1 MPNPT
6 VAVVTITSNRKE
18 LKRTIQSINEQTYPC
33 SHYLFTD
40 GIVSFEDYLE
50 LAKNYRSD
58 KRFVSYWDRR
68 TGDNGNHLAGAA
80 PSLVT
85 EDILM
90 FLADDD
96 WYKPN
101 HVESLVNIIKEG
113 NDWAY
118 SFRSVYDKDGNYL
131 FDDLCE
137 SLGEEHWTWNMEGHH
152 FAETASVAMRTECYR
167 NLANIYNFK
176 EWGLDRIFYQNAKQ
190 LYPKFKGSKQH
201 TVCFRLGGNPGSVT
215 KDFLEY
221 GNKFLMDKYNG
232 QLPWVTNEI

>member
-1 MPNPT
+1 LENPT
-6 VAVVTITSNRKE
+6 VAVVTVTSNRKE
-18 LKRTIQSINEQTYPC
+18 LERTIQSINEQTYPC

-40 GIVSFEDYLE
+40 GIISFDAYLE
-50 LAKNYRSD
+50 MAKKYRSD
-58 KRFVSYWDRR
+58 NRFVCYWDRK
-68 TGDNGNHLAGAA
+68 TGRGGNHLTSAA
-80 PSLVT
+80 PHLVT
-85 EDILM
+85 EDIT
-90 FLADDD
+90 FFVFDDD

-118 SFRSVYDKDGNYL
+118 SFRSIYDKDGEYL
-131 FDDLCE
+131 FDDICE

-152 FAETASVAMRTECYR
+152 FAETSSVAMKTELYR
-167 NLANIYNFK
+167 NLSNCYQSK
-176 EWGLDRIFYQNAKQ
+176 EWGPDRLFYHHAKQ

-215 KDFLEY
+215 KEFFEY
-221 GNKFLMDKYNG
+221 GNQFIMDKYNG